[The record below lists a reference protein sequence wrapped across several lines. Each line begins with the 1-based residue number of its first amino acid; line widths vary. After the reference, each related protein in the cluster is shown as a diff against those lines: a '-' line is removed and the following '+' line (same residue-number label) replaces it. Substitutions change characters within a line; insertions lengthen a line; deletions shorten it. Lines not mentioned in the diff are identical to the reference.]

1 MNTTTSKTDLRQ
13 YSGAELSL
21 QFNNVESLYNDYMR
35 AVRRN
40 DFSLV
45 KEICDDLFTYSSE
58 QLEEL
63 EQDFDMEV
71 DEYNNQ

>member
-40 DFSLV
+40 NFSLV

-63 EQDFDMEV
+63 EQDFDREV
-71 DEYNNQ
+71 DEYNNE